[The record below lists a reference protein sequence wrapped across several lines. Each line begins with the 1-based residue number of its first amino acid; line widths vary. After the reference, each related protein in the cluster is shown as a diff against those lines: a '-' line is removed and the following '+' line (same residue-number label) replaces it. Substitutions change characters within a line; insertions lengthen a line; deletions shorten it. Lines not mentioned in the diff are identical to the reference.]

1 MPVTPAP
8 PPPVAGL
15 IAPNIPGVSASPD
28 RVWTATLAVFRS
40 IGLPA
45 PAGARWEYLPWDI
58 PVDENGGTIDGVA
71 DITRNVVRL
80 NPFVAVGDARDLP
93 GVFAHEVAHLVSYR
107 VETRAVDDEGE
118 EAVAESLA
126 RDIVPVI
133 RKRLRLAPLPDGA
146 YSYQQQVRPFERGT
160 FRACRVSMGPRARAA
175 AVERCARH
183 TRRAFLLMGQA
194 ERANALAVWGV
205 RLPGIAPR
213 PHVHEWVEAHP

>member
-8 PPPVAGL
+8 PPPLVGL
-15 IAPNIPGVSASPD
+15 IARDIPGVSASPG
-28 RVWTATLAVFRS
+28 RVWAATLATFRAA
-40 IGLPA
+40 GLTP
-45 PAGARWEYLPWDI
+45 PPGARWEYLPWDT
-58 PVDENGGTIDGVA
+58 PVTEDGETIEGVA
-71 DITRNVVRL
+71 DINRNLVRVH
-80 NPFVAVGDARDLP
+80 PFKAAGDGRDLP
-93 GVFAHEVAHLVSYR
+93 GIMAHEVAHLVSYR
-107 VETRAVDDEGE
+107 VETRPLDDAAE
-118 EAVAESLA
+118 EAVVEALA
-126 RDIVPVI
+126 MDLVPVI
-133 RKRLRLAPLPDGA
+133 RRRLRVDPLPDGA
-146 YSYQQQVRPFERGT
+146 YAYQQQVRPFERGT